1 MALFSHLGNAIIDFS
16 SNLVDPIDHRLLIVH
31 RISAVD
37 LLFFLKILTG
47 FFFICFQGKGELELD
62 LVRWRP
68 ALRIFRVLKLYRVF
82 SFYYVVESRT
92 VYPNAWRVANL
103 VSSTIFSSFFFL
115 FVAIFASC
123 CVGR

>member
-1 MALFSHLGNAIIDFS
+1 M
-16 SNLVDPIDHRLLIVH
+16 
-31 RISAVD
+31 
-37 LLFFLKILTG
+37 
-47 FFFICFQGKGELELD
+47 
-62 LVRWRP
+62 VRWRP